1 MSKAHRGTG
10 LRKTANH
17 GRGECPI
24 CKTKGINPQEI
35 LKAEFMDVTMH
46 KYGFHDWDSV
56 LAAIGHGGLKEGQI
70 VNRLLEE
77 LEKKHILTVIEQENG
92 NLVNAAE
99 HLGISRQ
106 TLYNKLKKFGTLV

>member
-1 MSKAHRGTG
+1 M
-10 LRKTANH
+10 
-17 GRGECPI
+17 
-24 CKTKGINPQEI
+24 
-35 LKAEFMDVTMH
+35 
-46 KYGFHDWDSV
+46 
-56 LAAIGHGGLKEGQI
+56 AADQQLS
-70 VNRLLEE
+70 LEE